1 MNNNIIRICIL
12 HPQVSSVD
20 WMFDFL
26 KIPNEKYHFVWDDK
40 NPDYIIASEWVY
52 YESEFFNKFLSLQKP
67 NVINIF
73 FAGECLEPD
82 LNIFDYAIVFDKNLK
97 YEDRVS
103 RIPTLQFFDRYIND
117 SFFETV
123 EAPKELLKQKKY
135 FCNFIYSNGNA
146 HPNRDKL
153 FYKIS
158 EYKKVDSLGPHLRNV
173 EVKEPLVHWSE
184 KKRYKFSI
192 ACENACYKGYTS
204 EKIITSFAANTIPI
218 YWGDPLV
225 ENFFNPKA
233 FINANNKSFDEVLKI
248 VQEIDN
254 NDQLWCKIIAEP
266 HILDWQKENFI
277 KEKEEFQQFLYNIF
291 DQEIE
296 QAKRVGQGYHPTNYR
311 KWFRTLTTKDV
322 YGNYEC
328 IIKKNNFLQN
338 VFSVRNSFEANQK
351 RKIISLF
358 GIKFKF
364 KTSKV

>member
-1 MNNNIIRICIL
+1 MDKNKIRICIL

-40 NPDYIIASEWVY
+40 NPDYVIASEWVY

-67 NVINIF
+67 HVINIF

-103 RIPTLQFFDRYIND
+103 RIPTLQFFGKYVND

-123 EAPKELLKQKKY
+123 ENPKELLKHKTG
-135 FCNFIYSNGNA
+135 FCNFIYSNGKA

-173 EVKEPLVHWSE
+173 DVKETLVHFSE

-192 ACENACYKGYTS
+192 ACENARYRGYTS
-204 EKIITSFAANTIPI
+204 EKIITSFISNTIPI

-225 ENFFNPKA
+225 EEFFNPKA
-233 FINANNKSFDEVLKI
+233 FINANNKSFDEILKI
-248 VQEIDN
+248 VEEIDN
-254 NDQLWCKIIAEP
+254 NEELWCKIIAEP

-291 DQEIE
+291 DQKIE
-296 QAKRVGQGYHPTNYR
+296 QAKRVGQGYHPGNYR
-311 KWFRTLTTKDV
+311 KWFRTLITKDV
-322 YGNYEC
+322 YKNYEC
-328 IIKKNNFLQN
+328 VIKKNNFLQN
-338 VFSVRNSFEANQK
+338 IFSVRNSFESNQK

-358 GIKFKF
+358 GIRLKFKI
-364 KTSKV
+364 SKV